1 MEYYD
6 PIDHAPRR
14 YAALVTVVVMTAAG
28 LLLSLVDIEV
38 RSPKRSEM
46 PLEIEFVEEV
56 VEELPKPSVQ
66 QSAPTDVR
74 RDRAQ
79 AHVERATKEQSMQ
92 TEGVA
97 EKTETINPNALFKPT
112 VGSSS
117 EQVPQGNRLAPDG
130 ERERHKGEGSGYNL
144 QGADQLDAG
153 LQGRGLREGLPKPST
168 RYNTAG
174 RVVVYVTIDSDG
186 NVLTAKVDLDG
197 TTTSDETLR
206 KLAVEAAM
214 KAKFKPSQR
223 TAQGGRITYDFKL
236 Q

>member
-1 MEYYD
+1 MEYYY
-6 PIDHAPRR
+6 PIDRISRR
-14 YAALVTVVVMTAAG
+14 YAALVTLVVMVVAG
-28 LLLSLVDIEV
+28 VLLSFVEITVQSEV
-38 RSPKRSEM
+38 IDEP
-46 PLEIEFVEEV
+46 PLEIEFIEEVEEPQ
-56 VEELPKPSVQ
+56 PKPIKP

-79 AHVERATKEQSMQ
+79 AHEKPATKEQSVQ
-92 TEGVA
+92 TEGEA
-97 EKTETINPNALFKPT
+97 EKTQTLNPNALFKPT
-112 VGSSS
+112 TGNSA
-117 EQVPQGNRLAPDG
+117 EQVPEGNRLAPDG
-130 ERERHKGEGSGYNL
+130 DKESNKGEGSGYNL
-144 QGADQLDAG
+144 QGTDQLDAG

-174 RVVVYVTIDSDG
+174 RVVVYVTIDGDG

-206 KLAVEAAM
+206 KLAVEAAR

-236 Q
+236 H

>member
-6 PIDHAPRR
+6 PIDRAPRR

-28 LLLSLVDIEV
+28 LLLSLVNIEV
-38 RSPKRSEM
+38 RSTKYSET
-46 PLEIEFVEEV
+46 PLEIEFVEETI
-56 VEELPKPSVQ
+56 EELPKPPVQ

-79 AHVERATKEQSMQ
+79 AHVEKAPKEQSVE
-92 TEGVA
+92 TEGPA

-117 EQVPQGNRLAPDG
+117 DEVPAGNRLAPDG
-130 ERERHKGEGSGYNL
+130 ERERHKGEGAGYNL
-144 QGADQLDAG
+144 QGTDQLDAG

-174 RVVVYVTIDSDG
+174 RVVVYVTIDGDG